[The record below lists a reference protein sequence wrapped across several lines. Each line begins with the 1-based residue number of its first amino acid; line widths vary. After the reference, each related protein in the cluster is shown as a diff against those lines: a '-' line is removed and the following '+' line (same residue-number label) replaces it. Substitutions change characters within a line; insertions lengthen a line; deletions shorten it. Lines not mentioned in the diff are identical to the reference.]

1 MNNISGLIITYNEE
15 DNIEGCIVSLKK
27 VCDDIVIIDSNSI
40 DRTKALAEAMG
51 VVFIQQDFLGDGP
64 QRSYGLSYCSHS
76 WVLNLDA
83 DERLD
88 EDVITVIQSLDLE
101 NTNFDAFE
109 FKRKNHLHGK
119 WIKHADW
126 YPDYVRRLFNKKAT
140 DFSPVAVHT
149 KIKSTNTKKLNC
161 HIIHYSFKNLE
172 DMVARLNTY
181 STWGAMQLYK
191 QGKKVN
197 FLSPFS
203 HGLFSFIK
211 FYIFKRGFLAGV
223 DGMSISIAKSVS
235 SYLKYAKLIE
245 YKANNNDYL
254 KKEQ

>member
-15 DNIEGCIVSLKK
+15 NNIEGCIESLKK
-27 VCDDIVIIDSNSI
+27 VCDEIVIVDSNSV
-40 DRTKALAEAMG
+40 DGTRERAEAMG
-51 VVFIQQDFLGDGP
+51 VIFIQQDFLGDGP
-64 QRSYGLSYCSHS
+64 QRSHGLSYCSHP

-88 EDVITVIQSLDLE
+88 EDVISAIQSLDLE
-101 NTNFDAFE
+101 STTFDAFE

-126 YPDYVRRLFNKKAT
+126 YPDYVRRLFNKEAT

-149 KIKSTNTKKLNC
+149 KIKTTNTKKLDCN
-161 HIIHYSFKNLE
+161 IIHYSFKDLE

-181 STWGAMQLYK
+181 STWGALQLYK

-197 FLSPFS
+197 SLSPFL

-223 DGMSISIAKSVS
+223 DGMSISMAKSVS

-245 YKANNNDYL
+245 YKSNDN
-254 KKEQ
+254 KS

>member
-1 MNNISGLIITYNEE
+1 MNYISGLIITYNEE
-15 DNIEGCIVSLKK
+15 KNIEKCIRSLKR
-27 VCDDIVIIDSNSI
+27 VCSEIIVVDSNSV
-40 DRTKALAEAMG
+40 DRTKELAEAMG

-64 QRSYGLSYCSHS
+64 QRSHGLPYCSYP

-83 DERLD
+83 DECLD
-88 EDVITVIQSLDLE
+88 EDAIAVIKSLNLD
-101 NTNFDAFE
+101 NTNFDAFD

-126 YPDYVRRLFNKKAT
+126 YPDHVRRLFNKEKT

-149 KIKSTNTKKLNC
+149 KIETRNIKKLNC
-161 HIIHYSFKNLE
+161 NIIHDSFKDLE
-172 DMVARLNTY
+172 DMVTRLNTY
-181 STWGAMQLYK
+181 STWGALQLYK

-197 FLSPFS
+197 AFTPFS

-211 FYIFKRGFLAGV
+211 FYFFKRGFLAGV
-223 DGMSISIAKSVS
+223 DGLSISIAKSVS

-245 YKANNNDYL
+245 YRKNYNNSD
-254 KKEQ
+254 K